1 MMLIRS
7 KAVFSLTAF
16 LIFSATQILA
26 ESHRDFLFLYVNK
39 SDLRGELRTIAAS
52 SESPGRALMTYQVA
66 IGKQDGDKQVQGDN
80 RTPEGVYFAQR
91 HIDGKSLPAKYGPL
105 AVPLN
110 FPNPIDRLA
119 GKTGYGIWLH
129 GVEDNERINEAK
141 VTEGCVAFYNED
153 IKDLAQY
160 LTPQQTLIMIDRK
173 PYVEDLALVKE
184 LESRSRDWIRAWHER
199 KIDEYMAHYGEDFRY
214 QQMNVQA
221 YRQHKEKIFKS
232 YKQMKVDMT
241 DLRVLTHSKYALSIM
256 NQDFDGDG
264 RFLSKGRKILYWQ
277 QDSNKHWKIVAE
289 IFDEVPF
296 RATNF
301 DSQNLV
307 SKKKSI
313 SSDID
318 AKL

>member
-1 MMLIRS
+1 MLTRS
-7 KAVFSLTAF
+7 KAVFSLIAF
-16 LIFSATQILA
+16 IFLGATPSLA
-26 ESHRDFLFLYVNK
+26 ENHSDFLFLYVNK
-39 SDLRGELRTIAAS
+39 SDLRGELRTIPAS
-52 SESPGRALMTYQVA
+52 GESPGRVLTTYQVA

-173 PYVEDLALVKE
+173 PYVEDMALVKE
-184 LESRSRDWIRAWHER
+184 LDIRTRDWIRAWQER
-199 KIDEYMAHYGEDFRY
+199 KIDEYIAHYDQNFRY
-214 QQMNVQA
+214 QQMNVGN
-221 YRQHKEKIFKS
+221 YKIYKEKIFKS
-232 YKQMKVDMT
+232 YKQMKLNMT
-241 DLRVLTHSKYALSIM
+241 DIRVLSHSKYALSIM

-277 QDSNKHWKIVAE
+277 QDTNKQWKIVAE
-289 IFDEVPF
+289 IFDQVPF
-296 RATNF
+296 RVTSF
-301 DSQNLV
+301 DSQSIV

-313 SSDID
+313 PSGID